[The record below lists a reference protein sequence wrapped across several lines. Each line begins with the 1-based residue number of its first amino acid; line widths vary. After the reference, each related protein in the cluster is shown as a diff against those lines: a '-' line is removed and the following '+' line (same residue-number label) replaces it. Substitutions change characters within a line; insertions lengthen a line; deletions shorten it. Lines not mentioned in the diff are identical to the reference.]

1 MLDVTKIYQ
10 NLYKDD
16 LLCQRCESEIN
27 EKKRL
32 IRTLQKF
39 KISNNSLTQ
48 KAMKKIYW
56 PKTSFKSLEDNIFL
70 SM

>member
-1 MLDVTKIYQ
+1 MLDVAKIYQ

-48 KAMKKIYW
+48 KAMKKYNGQ
-56 PKTSFKSLEDNIFL
+56 KQVSKVQKRIFF
-70 SM
+70 